1 MKTIKSAFL
10 FTIAALYLTIFN
22 LTPAFASF
30 SLEDLTGTWYGHSLT
45 AGNEEIWEHMA
56 LTINSQGNVTSA
68 THTNSGGETE
78 TEYDVATLSIS
89 GSGIITEA
97 TSESLNGV
105 MSPDKSIV
113 VFTETWDSNAYALT
127 VLTKSGASYSQSDL
141 AGTWYGHAIIT
152 GAGKGWEYG
161 TYTINSQGNITSVTF
176 TNSDGETKTE
186 YNVAVISIAG
196 NGLFSVSGDENLHG
210 VMTPDKNILV
220 FTDTWDDSSYAMTVM
235 AKGGGTFALSDLQ
248 GYWKSYSLSSG
259 ASNGWSLSNLS
270 INDQGVAVVQSTDS
284 EGGSDSGSITLSITA
299 DGIITTP
306 ASSSLRGSMNLD
318 KDIIVVTE
326 TEGSNNYVL
335 TVLVKSTAPALSA
348 TFSANPETGKR
359 PLPVTFTDSSSGD
372 ISGWLWDFG
381 DGSTSTEQNPVHTYS
396 VPGKYTVSLTVTG
409 VGGSDFSSRTDYI
422 NVKARNGLE
431 WLSILLEE

>member
-89 GSGIITEA
+89 GSGINTEA

-105 MSPDKSIV
+105 MSLIKVLWCSHR
-113 VFTETWDSNAYALT
+113 NLGKQCLRHT

-152 GAGKGWEYG
+152 GAGKGWEYAL
-161 TYTINSQGNITSVTF
+161 TQLTASATLPTVTF
-176 TNSDGETKTE
+176 TNSDGETKTD

-196 NGLFSVSGDENLHG
+196 MGCFLIPEKRICMVNDPYKKYISIHRHL
-210 VMTPDKNILV
+210 
-220 FTDTWDDSSYAMTVM
+220 DDSSYAMTVM
-235 AKGGGTFALSDLQ
+235 LQ
-248 GYWKSYSLSSG
+248 
-259 ASNGWSLSNLS
+259 
-270 INDQGVAVVQSTDS
+270 
-284 EGGSDSGSITLSITA
+284 
-299 DGIITTP
+299 
-306 ASSSLRGSMNLD
+306 
-318 KDIIVVTE
+318 
-326 TEGSNNYVL
+326 
-335 TVLVKSTAPALSA
+335 
-348 TFSANPETGKR
+348 KR
-359 PLPVTFTDSSSGD
+359 RHFCF
-372 ISGWLWDFG
+372 I
-381 DGSTSTEQNPVHTYS
+381 
-396 VPGKYTVSLTVTG
+396 
-409 VGGSDFSSRTDYI
+409 
-422 NVKARNGLE
+422 
-431 WLSILLEE
+431 